1 MKLTLTPGK
10 VVFSAVTLSLLLLV
24 TLFIVFIVRAR
35 QVGFGQGDVGK
46 EE

>member
-1 MKLTLTPGK
+1 MRFPTNKII
-10 VVFSAVTLSLLLLV
+10 FSSVSISLILLV
-24 TLFIVFIVRAR
+24 VLFIVFIVRAR